1 MTVARSKRV
10 VRTHHY
16 VNTYGVPSQGKGT
29 PNGPRAL
36 AEFLALDMIPQAY
49 RPTPR
54 QRKHRRLVRHRHYL
68 RGRIT
73 SIKNRLRNILA
84 DYNADR
90 PDLFTRAGLEYM
102 RELAL
107 LTAERFVLEGL
118 LKELSL
124 YFEQINAIE
133 RQLREFAQTAPSP
146 EAAARKLLSTIPGV
160 GPVTIEVFLSEIADL
175 RRFSSQKKVV
185 ACAGLA
191 PGQRESG
198 GRRREL
204 GISHAGS
211 GMLRWVLNQAS
222 WQLVRRS
229 EHWRR
234 IFEAIAKRR
243 GRKKAITAISRR
255 LLCVM
260 TSRLCLGAC
269 PSATPDRVNGGIR
282 WIFSWAVGYAMIPNR
297 SLSVTRHVGLRSSK
311 PPEGAQLPPP
321 RAQVTRSASSG
332 QACGRW
338 PGPSHR
344 RRLRWAGSTDADG
357 DGNVRKHL
365 PQNPCTERLTTPAS

>member
-1 MTVARSKRV
+1 VKKFIGVDLHKKSITVCVVNKDRKVLESRRFYCAEAQRIRDWFAGQGVFEAVVEATASYEWFVQLIEPHAERV
-10 VRTHHY
+10 VLAHPGKLRIIAQSTRKSDKLDART
-16 VNTYGVPSQGKGT
+16 
-29 PNGPRAL
+29 L

-54 QRKHRRLVRHRHYL
+54 QREHRRLVRHRHYL

-102 RELAL
+102 QELTL
-107 LTAERFVLEGL
+107 LGAERFVLEGL

-124 YFEQINAIE
+124 YYEQIRAVE
-133 RQLREFAQTAPSP
+133 RQLARFAQTAAPA

-160 GPVTIEVFLSEIADL
+160 GPITIEVFLSELADL
-175 RRFSSQKKVV
+175 RRFGSQKKVV
-185 ACAGLA
+185 AYAGLA

-222 WQLVRRS
+222 WQVVRRS
-229 EHWRR
+229 ERWRR
-234 IFEAIAKRR
+234 IFEALAKRR
-243 GRKKAITAISRR
+243 GKKKAITAISRR

-260 TSRLCLGAC
+260 TSI
-269 PSATPDRVNGGIR
+269 VN
-282 WIFSWAVGYAMIPNR
+282 
-297 SLSVTRHVGLRSSK
+297 
-311 PPEGAQLPPP
+311 
-321 RAQVTRSASSG
+321 SG
-332 QACGRW
+332 QPYRA
-338 PGPSHR
+338 
-344 RRLRWAGSTDADG
+344 AA
-357 DGNVRKHL
+357 
-365 PQNPCTERLTTPAS
+365 